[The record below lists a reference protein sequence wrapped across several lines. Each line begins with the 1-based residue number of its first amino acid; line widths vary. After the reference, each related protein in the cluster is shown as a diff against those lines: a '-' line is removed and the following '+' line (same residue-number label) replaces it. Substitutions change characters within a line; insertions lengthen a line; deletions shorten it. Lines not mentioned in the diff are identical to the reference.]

1 MEKKKISRLIESYMD
16 TYIFALNSIHQ
27 LIADTSMGGSDLSL
41 EQFFT
46 LREIASNDTIN
57 AGDIAKKFAVTKS
70 AIATKIKRLEE
81 KNYIQ
86 RQKNPED
93 KREILLKI
101 TDSGHEIYIEYEQR
115 MEEFVSK
122 WVEALGEEDSEAFIA
137 LYKKLKESIIQVDQ
151 GSRCKEEDK

>member
-1 MEKKKISRLIESYMD
+1 MGKEKISRLIESYMD

-81 KNYIQ
+81 KTTYKD
-86 RQKNPED
+86 R
-93 KREILLKI
+93 KI
-101 TDSGHEIYIEYEQR
+101 RKTSVR
-115 MEEFVSK
+115 SF
-122 WVEALGEEDSEAFIA
+122 
-137 LYKKLKESIIQVDQ
+137 
-151 GSRCKEEDK
+151 